1 MYRAFQRRDTQRS
14 WVVNYSMSCLQFACT
29 GMCTARKS
37 ACDSIIGMM
46 PDWGLL
52 PFHEKAA
59 PQ

>member
-14 WVVNYSMSCLQFACT
+14 WVVNYSMSCLQLACT

-46 PDWGLL
+46 PD
-52 PFHEKAA
+52 
-59 PQ
+59 